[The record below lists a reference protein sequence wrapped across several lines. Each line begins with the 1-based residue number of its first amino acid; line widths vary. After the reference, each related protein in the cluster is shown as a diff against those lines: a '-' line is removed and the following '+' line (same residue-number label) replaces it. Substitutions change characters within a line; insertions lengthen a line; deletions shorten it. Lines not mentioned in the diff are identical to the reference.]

1 MKSLLTQTTKQV
13 HIFLGICAFFIYPVA
28 FAEDKPAPTLLTNN
42 NLPSTSG
49 SIFTMLFG
57 LCVVLGIMAGIAWL
71 IKRSG
76 LTNTNNRNGLQMKVV
91 GGISIG
97 TRERVIVVEVDNQ
110 WLVLGVTP
118 STINTLA
125 SLPKQELKETNDVSS
140 TPSFSSW
147 LKQTIEKRK

>member
-1 MKSLLTQTTKQV
+1 MKSFSIQTNKTV
-13 HIFLGICAFFIYPVA
+13 HIFSGICAFFICPA
-28 FAEDKPAPTLLTNN
+28 IFAEEKPNILTNN

-49 SIFTMLFG
+49 SIFTMLLG

-71 IKRSG
+71 VKRSG
-76 LTNTNNRNGLQMKVV
+76 LTNINSRHGLQMKVV

-118 STINTLA
+118 SNINTLTT
-125 SLPKQELKETNDVSS
+125 LPKQELKESDVVTN
-140 TPSFSSW
+140 TPSFSTW